1 MPNLSI
7 SHEAALQRIEML
19 RPEIQGI
26 ALQAGYVLTWGE
38 LRAFYWMTRCA
49 VNVGLGLAP
58 NAALAE
64 YDASADFYSQRGTM
78 RILIIDTETTGTQP
92 AIDEICELAMIACT
106 ATSPAELPGIEK
118 ARKKWRFRTRRPMP
132 AEATNVHGIRDQDL
146 DQCPAF
152 AAHADDVEEAL
163 KWAEAVLG
171 YRVRFDLDMIAKE
184 LERCRRGNAI
194 PADLRVLDAYALW
207 QRAEPRTLSDASRA
221 WLGEEL
227 AGAHGAEADAECS
240 ARVAA
245 RIIGSGVLG
254 DGCGWED
261 ILEPV
266 QRPRYDV
273 RGGKTYLLFGKHE
286 GLSLDEIAVSD
297 PGYLRW
303 AIRQDFPIE
312 LEDLMRQALSAR

>member
-1 MPNLSI
+1 
-7 SHEAALQRIEML
+7 
-19 RPEIQGI
+19 
-26 ALQAGYVLTWGE
+26 
-38 LRAFYWMTRCA
+38 
-49 VNVGLGLAP
+49 
-58 NAALAE
+58 
-64 YDASADFYSQRGTM
+64 M
-78 RILIIDTETTGTQP
+78 RILVIDTETTGTQP

-106 ATSPAELPGIEK
+106 AVSPAELPGVEK

-132 AEATNVHGIRDQDL
+132 AEATAVHGIREEDL
-146 DQCPAF
+146 AGCPTF
-152 AAHADDVEEAL
+152 ARHADEVEEAFR
-163 KWAEAVLG
+163 WAEVVLG

-184 LERCRRGNAI
+184 LGRCGREKGI
-194 PADLRVLDAYALW
+194 PPELRVLDAYSLW
-207 QRAEPRTLSDASRA
+207 QRAEPRTLSNASRA

-227 AGAHGAEADAECS
+227 AGAHGAEADAICS

-266 QRPRYDV
+266 QWPRYEV
-273 RGGKTYLLFGKHE
+273 RSGKTYLLFGKHE